1 MYQLKLWIDGL
12 MISKVPIQ
20 QIIMANILWIP
31 IGFLSKKTERKVT
44 IMGFVK
50 NKAFASA
57 KGIFVREI

>member
-1 MYQLKLWIDGL
+1 MI
-12 MISKVPIQ
+12 ISKVPMQ
-20 QIIMANILWIP
+20 QIIIANILWIP